1 MYVELNVVLY
11 SYSILTHFSG
21 VLVVDLAIFI
31 GVLKVHDLI
40 INVLAITTVSIVIL
54 IEKIESKKI

>member
-21 VLVVDLAIFI
+21 VLVVDLAIFV

-40 INVLAITTVSIVIL
+40 IDGLAIATVSIVIL